1 MLKTLTVI
9 VAMMATTAIAQDNP
23 CAEMGEM
30 GQIIMQVRQMGGNM
44 SDLIGP
50 LSAQPESAVRDIAIA
65 MVKDAYSQ
73 PRYNTPEF
81 QQNATRDFRNGVESL
96 CYSKM
101 GELE

>member
-1 MLKTLTVI
+1 MLKLI
-9 VAMMATTAIAQDNP
+9 CAAIMSATIAQADP

-81 QQNATRDFRNGVESL
+81 QQNATRDFSNGVESL